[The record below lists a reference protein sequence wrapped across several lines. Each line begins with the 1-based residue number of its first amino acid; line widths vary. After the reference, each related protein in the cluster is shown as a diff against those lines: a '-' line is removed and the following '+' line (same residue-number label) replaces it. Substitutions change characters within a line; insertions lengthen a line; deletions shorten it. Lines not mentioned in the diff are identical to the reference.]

1 MVQPA
6 VSNFIVTKFVY
17 LIAVVLFSCKNSHQL
32 QQLQT
37 FAHTLVTANNTPNQ
51 YNTAAVKA
59 EHNY

>member
-1 MVQPA
+1 
-6 VSNFIVTKFVY
+6 VTKFLY